1 MSAQLRLLLVIG
13 ASAAIALLLVAGLG
27 RGSTAQLLD
36 PDGPVKELALRDAA
50 AAAQL
55 NEDQVWQDYSPCWQA
70 ANPKDAW
77 IRSRYAGQEVKAV
90 AAPADAQY
98 AVVAV
103 QADGIYR
110 RVEVRVTASGYQ
122 PLDYEIDERQ
132 WEGQWVK
139 VDSGALGHLIHDHCQ
154 GAGR

>member
-1 MSAQLRLLLVIG
+1 MSSQLRLLLVMG
-13 ASAAIALLLVAGLG
+13 TAAVIAPFLLACFGEGPTVALV
-27 RGSTAQLLD
+27 D
-36 PDGPVKELALRDAA
+36 PDGPVKSLALRDAK

-55 NEDQVWQDYSPCWQA
+55 NHSQVWQDYSPCWQA

-77 IRSRYAGQEVKAV
+77 IRARYVGQEVKAV

-110 RVEVRVTASGYQ
+110 RVEVRVTASGFQ
-122 PLDYEIDERQ
+122 PLDYEIDVRQ

-139 VDSGALGHLIHDHCQ
+139 VDSGALGHIIHDDCP
-154 GAGR
+154 GARR

>member
-13 ASAAIALLLVAGLG
+13 ASAVIALLLLAGLG

-36 PDGPVKELALRDAA
+36 PDGPVKELALRDAK

-55 NEDQVWQDYSPCWQA
+55 DENQVWQHYSPCWQA

-77 IRSRYAGQEVKAV
+77 IRARYAGQEVRAV

-98 AVVAV
+98 AVVGV

-110 RVEVRVTASGYQ
+110 RVEVRVSASGYQ

-132 WEGQWVK
+132 WQGQWVK
-139 VDSGALGHLIHDHCQ
+139 VDSGPIGHSIHDDCP

>member
-1 MSAQLRLLLVIG
+1 MSGQLRLLSVMG
-13 ASAAIALLLVAGLG
+13 AAAGIAPFLLACFGE
-27 RGSTAQLLD
+27 GSTVPLVD
-36 PDGPVKELALRDAA
+36 PDGPVKALALRDAK

-55 NEDQVWQDYSPCWQA
+55 NESQVWQDYSPCWQA

-77 IRSRYAGQEVKAV
+77 IRARYVGHEVRPV

-122 PLDYEIDERQ
+122 PLDYEIDVRQ

-139 VDSGALGHLIHDHCQ
+139 VDSGALGHIIHDDCP
-154 GAGR
+154 GARR

>member
-1 MSAQLRLLLVIG
+1 MSSQLPRPLVICCG
-13 ASAAIALLLVAGLG
+13 ALIALWLLAGCTGDPELP
-27 RGSTAQLLD
+27 D
-36 PDGPVKELALRDAA
+36 PDGPIRALALRDAR

-55 NEDQVWQDYSPCWQA
+55 NESQVWQDYSPCFQA
-70 ANPKDAW
+70 ANPRDVW
-77 IRSRYAGQEVKAV
+77 LRERYVGQEVKPL

-110 RVEVRVTASGYQ
+110 RVEVRVSAVGFR
-122 PLDYEIDERQ
+122 PLDYEIDERE
-132 WEGQWVK
+132 WNGQWVK
-139 VDSGALGHLIHDHCQ
+139 VDSGALGHLIHDDCS

>member
-1 MSAQLRLLLVIG
+1 MSTQLRLPLVMT
-13 ASAAIALLLVAGLG
+13 AFTVIALFLLACIGEDSTVALV
-27 RGSTAQLLD
+27 D
-36 PDGPVKELALRDAA
+36 PDGPVKALALRDAK

-55 NEDQVWQDYSPCWQA
+55 NHSQVWQDYSPCWQA
-70 ANPKDAW
+70 ANPKDDW
-77 IRSRYAGQEVKAV
+77 IRARYVGQEVKAV

-122 PLDYEIDERQ
+122 PLDYEIDVRQ
-132 WEGQWVK
+132 WEGRWVK
-139 VDSGALGHLIHDHCQ
+139 VDSGALGHVIHDDCP

>member
-1 MSAQLRLLLVIG
+1 M
-13 ASAAIALLLVAGLG
+13 IALFLLACFGG
-27 RGSTAQLLD
+27 GSTAQPVD
-36 PDGPVKELALRDAA
+36 PDGPVKALALQDAK

-55 NEDQVWQDYSPCWQA
+55 NQSQVWQDYSPCWQA

-77 IRSRYAGQEVKAV
+77 IRARYVGQEVRPV

-103 QADGIYR
+103 RADGIYR

-122 PLDYEIDERQ
+122 PLDYEIDLRQ
-132 WEGQWVK
+132 WEGRWVK
-139 VDSGALGHLIHDHCQ
+139 VDSGPLGHVIHDDCP

>member
-1 MSAQLRLLLVIG
+1 MSAQLRLLLVIAAG
-13 ASAAIALLLVAGLG
+13 AVIAVFLLAGF
-27 RGSTAQLLD
+27 RGASTAQLLD
-36 PDGPVKELALRDAA
+36 PDGPVKALALRDAK

-55 NEDQVWQDYSPCWQA
+55 NESQVWQDYSPCWQA

-77 IRSRYAGQEVKAV
+77 VRARYAGQEVRAV

-98 AVVAV
+98 AVVDV

-132 WEGQWVK
+132 WQGQWVK
-139 VDSGALGHLIHDHCQ
+139 VDSGPIGHSIHDDCP

>member
-1 MSAQLRLLLVIG
+1 MSFRMLLVIG
-13 ASAAIALLLVAGLG
+13 AGAVIAVFLLAGFG
-27 RGSTAQLLD
+27 GCSTTQLLD
-36 PDGPVKELALRDAA
+36 PDGPVKALALQDAK

-55 NEDQVWQDYSPCWQA
+55 NQSQVWQDYSPCWQA
-70 ANPKDAW
+70 ANPRDAW
-77 IRSRYAGQEVKAV
+77 IRARYAGHEVQPV
-90 AAPADAQY
+90 AAPAGTEY

-110 RVEVRVTASGYQ
+110 RVEVRVTSSGYE
-122 PLDYEIDERQ
+122 PLDYEIDVRQ

-139 VDSGALGHLIHDHCQ
+139 VDSGPLGHIIHDDCP

>member
-1 MSAQLRLLLVIG
+1 MSSQLQPRLVICGG
-13 ASAAIALLLVAGLG
+13 AVTVFWLLAACVGDP
-27 RGSTAQLLD
+27 QLPD
-36 PDGPVKELALRDAA
+36 PDGGIRALALRDAR

-55 NEDQVWQDYSPCWQA
+55 NESQVWQDYSPCFQA

-77 IRSRYAGQEVKAV
+77 LRERYVGQEVKPL
-90 AAPADAQY
+90 AAPADARY

-110 RVEVRVTASGYQ
+110 RVEVRISAVGFQ
-122 PLDYEIDERQ
+122 PLDYEIDERE
-132 WEGQWVK
+132 WDGQWVK
-139 VDSGALGHLIHDHCQ
+139 VDSGALGHLIHDDCS